1 MYMTTTISA
10 ILNNNNLTVADIA
23 SKSGVARSTLGNA
36 IKKPIESWSIRVL
49 NAFAK
54 GLGMQSPDL
63 LSKLQ
68 SDNYELKI
76 DDKNQMIQGIQIS
89 DKELYQQVKFAV
101 VNNHLEG
108 WQPTRDDILYL
119 LKEVQK
125 PDPEF
130 DEMYRELFENE

>member
-1 MYMTTTISA
+1 MATTISA
-10 ILNNNNLTVADIA
+10 MLNNNNMTVADIA
-23 SKSGVARSTLGNA
+23 AKSGVARSTLGNA

-68 SDNYELKI
+68 PDNYELQI
-76 DDKNQMIQGIQIS
+76 DDENQTIQGIQIS
-89 DKELYQQVKFAV
+89 DQELYQQVKFAV

-119 LKEVQK
+119 LKEVQQ

-130 DEMYRELFENE
+130 DAMYKELFEDE

>member
-1 MYMTTTISA
+1 MTTTISA

-130 DEMYRELFENE
+130 DEMYRDLFENE

>member
-1 MYMTTTISA
+1 MTTTISA

-76 DDKNQMIQGIQIS
+76 DDKHQMIQGIQIS

-119 LKEVQK
+119 LKEVQN

>member
-1 MYMTTTISA
+1 MTTTISA
-10 ILNNNNLTVADIA
+10 ILNNNNLTIADIA

-54 GLGMQSPDL
+54 GLGMQSADL

-68 SDNYELKI
+68 PDDYELEINDQKQI
-76 DDKNQMIQGIQIS
+76 IQGIQIS

-108 WQPTRDDILYL
+108 WQPTREDILYL
-119 LKEVQK
+119 IKEVQK

-130 DEMYRELFENE
+130 DAMYRELFENE